1 MKTIKKSL
9 TAETLQTEL
18 AKQQANLT
26 LLKTLTGAESMVDQ
40 IAARIAEIEEDL
52 SKLAGVDKV
61 AEFAELFINVEC
73 VNIEGENV
81 EALTEKQVAFIGDG
95 EGIIVKLTADGKL
108 KLVKKAGGNGGN
120 GTKSPTPYSE
130 FYLNG
135 KTFKTAADLVKSE
148 GGILDVL
155 KAGGVEIKVS
165 TANSMRREAVKLNA
179 DNKLGITVKDRD
191 TSEVYALID
200 SPHEKKGAAAETD
213 EQDSAGE

>member
-1 MKTIKKSL
+1 MKVIKKSL
-9 TAETLQTEL
+9 TAEALQAEL
-18 AKQQANLT
+18 AKQQANLE
-26 LLKTLTGAESMVDQ
+26 LLKTLTGAESMVEQ
-40 IAARIAEIEEDL
+40 TAERIAEIEDDL

-61 AEFAELFINVEC
+61 SEFAEKFANIEC

-81 EALTEKQVAFIGDG
+81 EALTEAQIAWIG
-95 EGIIVKLTADGKL
+95 EGVTVKLTADGKL
-108 KLVKKAGGNGGN
+108 TLVKKSGGNGGN

-135 KTFKTAADLVKSE
+135 KTFKTAADLVKTE

-179 DNKLGITVKDRD
+179 DNKLGVTVKDRE
-191 TSEVYALID
+191 TGEIYALID
-200 SPHEKKGAAAETD
+200 SPHEKKGSAGADTDSD
-213 EQDSAGE
+213 EQDAAE